1 MPFCHNNHR
10 KYRWNE
16 LCLVFTGYYFTIKYI
31 VSLRGFIRYN
41 DYMKEFNLIAVL
53 GLYLICSPQAFG
65 QNGDYFASRMAIESP
80 KQTRHSQDKV
90 YKIHPY
96 QKELTLIQRTSFPKI
111 SIINDAIIG
120 SYTTKPMV
128 VNIRQNS
135 RPKIIE
141 HA

>member
-1 MPFCHNNHR
+1 
-10 KYRWNE
+10 
-16 LCLVFTGYYFTIKYI
+16 
-31 VSLRGFIRYN
+31 
-41 DYMKEFNLIAVL
+41 MKEFNLIAVL

-80 KQTRHSQDKV
+80 KKTRHSQDKV

-96 QKELTLIQRTSFPKI
+96 QKELCISQRPSHPKI
-111 SIINDAIIG
+111 AIIDDAIIG

-128 VNIRQNS
+128 IDIRQYS

-141 HA
+141 ENYEF

>member
-1 MPFCHNNHR
+1 
-10 KYRWNE
+10 
-16 LCLVFTGYYFTIKYI
+16 
-31 VSLRGFIRYN
+31 
-41 DYMKEFNLIAVL
+41 MKEFNLIAVL

-80 KQTRHSQDKV
+80 KQTRRSQDKV

-111 SIINDAIIG
+111 AIINDAIIG
-120 SYTTKPMV
+120 SYTTKPIG

-141 HA
+141 ESYKL